1 MEAAAAAIPEAGPEE
16 DDQLDAMTVAE
27 PEMEVDVQGSDPE
40 PERADDIPD
49 IEEYPNEVNDNS
61 NEERQAV
68 LLPGVT
74 PVVEPKLQIARTA
87 MQPIF
92 YLDSRAGNCV
102 DANRAAFSY
111 AAYFVCRTIY
121 KMWPGTIKWVTMP
134 YEKMQERFRTGSRY
148 DAMGNWPG
156 SLCATDPETNVSREI
171 TDEEIRESD
180 ATAGGDLEDPDKRW
194 LIRKFRTNQI
204 LSSIIRGADQLG
216 YGRQAFNPTTYLDL
230 GQDTKEMHFCCLGL
244 LNEIIPKV
252 TGYTMHSLIRPAPNR
267 STAYLYIDPVGC
279 VLVQSVKETPAIH
292 LGFLIDH
299 DFQVPAKF
307 VEKISKRKIDA
318 ETNPQ
323 QHSKRIALHHFTPGE
338 FLSEGQQ
345 SIMNTAVAQEER
357 DRVTRPAHP
366 EAAPSS
372 SHGDRNR
379 NPRNVNNWMD
389 KGKGK
394 GKFKGKSDNEQ
405 DSMSVN
411 VGVDGAVTTSGELQG
426 CDLWSILTWRHAYFA
441 FLCGTG
447 LPASDLHS

>member
-1 MEAAAAAIPEAGPEE
+1 
-16 DDQLDAMTVAE
+16 
-27 PEMEVDVQGSDPE
+27 
-40 PERADDIPD
+40 
-49 IEEYPNEVNDNS
+49 
-61 NEERQAV
+61 
-68 LLPGVT
+68 
-74 PVVEPKLQIARTA
+74 
-87 MQPIF
+87 
-92 YLDSRAGNCV
+92 
-102 DANRAAFSY
+102 
-111 AAYFVCRTIY
+111 
-121 KMWPGTIKWVTMP
+121 MP

-156 SLCATDPETNVSREI
+156 SLCAADPETNVSREI

-252 TGYTMHSLIRPAPNR
+252 TGYTMYSLIRPAPNR

-318 ETNPQ
+318 ETSPQ

-345 SIMNTAVAQEER
+345 SIMNTAVTQEER

-372 SHGDRNR
+372 SHGDRHR

-394 GKFKGKSDNEQ
+394 GKFKGKSDHEQ
-405 DSMSVN
+405 
-411 VGVDGAVTTSGELQG
+411 TRERER
-426 CDLWSILTWRHAYFA
+426 WRRW
-441 FLCGTG
+441 
-447 LPASDLHS
+447 DRDNQW